1 MQKEFI
7 YLDKKVSYQVH
18 GKGTPV
24 LLLHGFP
31 LNGDIFKKQ
40 IEFLKEYC
48 LLVVPDLPGSRFS
61 EYNEQLNSIE
71 EYVKCFHALMQQ
83 ENISQFIIMGH
94 SMGGYISLAYAKL
107 FPENLMGLGLIHST
121 ALADTEEKKQ
131 TRQKAIDF
139 IEEHGGYE
147 FLKTS
152 TPGLFAE
159 KFKEQHTKEIQQLIK
174 ESSETISDKALQL
187 FYRIMIKR
195 LDTTDVLRNINVPVL
210 FIIGTEDKAA
220 PLETLQPQIVLPK
233 NPVVHILQETAHM
246 SMWENAELLNEYLL
260 DFIKKVEVV

>member
-7 YLDKKVSYQVH
+7 YLNKKVSYQVY

-40 IEFLKEYC
+40 IAFLKEHC

-61 EYNEQLNSIE
+61 EYNERLDSIE
-71 EYVKCFHALMQQ
+71 EYAKCFHALMQH
-83 ENISQFIIMGH
+83 ENIVQCIVMGH
-94 SMGGYISLAYAKL
+94 SMGGYMGLAYAKL
-107 FPENLMGLGLIHST
+107 FPESIIGLGLIHST

-131 TRQKAIDF
+131 TRQKVIDF
-139 IEEHGGYE
+139 IEQHGGYE

-152 TPGLFAE
+152 TPGLFTEA
-159 KFKEQHTKEIQQLIK
+159 FKNQHTAEIQQLIK
-174 ESSETISDKALQL
+174 ESAATITDKALQL

-195 LDTTDVLRNINVPVL
+195 PDATGILKKITHPVL

-220 PLETLQPQIVLPK
+220 PLESLQPQIVLP
-233 NPVVHILQETAHM
+233 PTPIVHILQETAHM
-246 SMWENAELLNEYLL
+246 SMWENSDLLNKYLL
-260 DFIKKVEVV
+260 GFIQKAE